1 MTITSQPP
9 AIIRTVLGDIP
20 PAQLGVCYAHEHLII
35 DASYTTEQSPDFLID
50 DVDRCAAELTD
61 ARAAGVGAMVDS
73 MPMACGRNAVKLAE
87 ASRRSGVH
95 VLCPTG
101 LHLRKYYPHGHW
113 CTRLSAQRL
122 TELFVREILQGID
135 ANDGNGPEW
144 SPTSHRAGLIK
155 IASGL
160 DRLDDRER
168 RLFEAAAAAH
178 RATGAPILTHAE
190 QGTAALEQ
198 VRRLQEGGV
207 DLGHVVISHT
217 DRKPDVAYH
226 RELLATGV
234 RAEYDSAFRWKPTE
248 PNHTLNLLL
257 ALLDDFP
264 DQIMLGMDAARQSYW
279 RHYGGGPGLTFL
291 IDAFAKTLRQRG
303 VSDAALHRIFVTTPA
318 AAFAFAAKE
327 NS

>member
-1 MTITSQPP
+1 MTIASTPST
-9 AIIRTVLGDIP
+9 IVRTVLGDIS
-20 PAQLGVCYAHEHLII
+20 PAELGVCYAHEHLII
-35 DASYTTEQSPDFLID
+35 DASYTTEQSPGFLID

-73 MPMACGRNAVKLAE
+73 MPMACGRNVVKLAV

-113 CTRLSAQRL
+113 CTRVS
-122 TELFVREILQGID
+122 TEQMTALFVREISEGID
-135 ANDGNGPEW
+135 ANDGNGPDW
-144 SPTSHRAGLIK
+144 TPTPHRAGLMK

-160 DRLDDRER
+160 DRLDDHER
-168 RLFEAAAAAH
+168 RLFDAAMAAH

-217 DRKPDVAYH
+217 DRKPDVGYH

-234 RAEYDSAFRWKPTE
+234 RLEYDSAFRWKPTE

-257 ALLDDFP
+257 ALLGDFP
-264 DQIMLGMDAARQSYW
+264 DQIMLGMDAARRSYW

-291 IDAFAKTLRQRG
+291 VDAFATTLRQQG
-303 VSDAALHRIFVTTPA
+303 VSDEALRRIFVTTPA
-318 AAFAFAAKE
+318 SAFAFAAKE